1 MRCPGCQAE
10 FVEEPRYCSECGY
23 NIKSGENIPS
33 SISSSGLSA
42 QQEDLTVNSAAEGV
56 LKPPSGFRRTLS
68 TELLE
73 KQTELRTLLGLNSLI
88 ESRTY
93 KPGEVIIQK
102 GEMKKDLFFLTEGHV
117 KISNK
122 EGDKEIILDE
132 IESPYILGDIAFL
145 SGVPRT
151 VTAAAKTEVKTFVLK
166 YEDLRELFKGSL
178 SWIQPLLTSFA
189 SGIKSLHHKT
199 KSLERKLLEVE
210 KQSRNRT

>member
-10 FVEEPRYCSECGY
+10 FAEEPRYCSECGY
-23 NIKSGENIPS
+23 NIKSGEHIPS
-33 SISSSGLSA
+33 SASSSEFSA
-42 QQEDLTVNSAAEGV
+42 QQEDLTANSAAGDV

-93 KPGEVIIQK
+93 KPGEVIIHK

-117 KISNK
+117 EISNK
-122 EGDKEIILDE
+122 EGDKEFILDE

-166 YEDLRELFKGSL
+166 YEDLRDLFKGSL
-178 SWIQPLLTSFA
+178 SWIHPLLTSFA
-189 SGIKSLHHKT
+189 SGIKSLHHKNKT
-199 KSLERKLLEVE
+199 LERRLLEME
-210 KQSRNRT
+210 GQSRNRT

>member
-1 MRCPGCQAE
+1 MGCPGCQAE
-10 FVEEPRYCSECGY
+10 FAEEPRYCSECGY
-23 NIKSGENIPS
+23 NIKTGGNAPS
-33 SISSSGLSA
+33 STSSSEFSA
-42 QQEDLTVNSAAEGV
+42 QQENLTANSEAEGV

-73 KQTELRTLLGLNSLI
+73 RQTELRTLLGLNSLI

-93 KPGEVIIQK
+93 KPGEVIIHK

-151 VTAAAKTEVKTFVLK
+151 VTAAAITEVKTFVVK
-166 YEDLRELFKGSL
+166 YEDLRDLFKGSL
-178 SWIQPLLTSFA
+178 SWIHPLLTSFA
-189 SGIKSLHHKT
+189 SGIKTLHHKNIT
-199 KSLERKLLEVE
+199 LERKILEME
-210 KQSRNRT
+210 QSRNRT